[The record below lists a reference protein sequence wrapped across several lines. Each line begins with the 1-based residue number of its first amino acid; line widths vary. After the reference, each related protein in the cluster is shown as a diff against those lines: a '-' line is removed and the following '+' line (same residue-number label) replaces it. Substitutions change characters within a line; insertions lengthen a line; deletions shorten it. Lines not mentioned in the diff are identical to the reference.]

1 MDELFECLVFI
12 FGFLYI
18 FKWMLDFLVKKFHL
32 HTGIFTI
39 EGNQLVVRALFSVRY
54 EKDKIAT
61 IIFSCMHSWRI
72 PWAHAGKM
80 LIIMK
85 DRRILP
91 DPRFRRRYR
100 ADHSVFTGGVK
111 KTWYFFCL

>member
-39 EGNQLVVRALFSVRY
+39 EGNQLAHSMGSCR
-54 EKDKIAT
+54 KDVDY
-61 IIFSCMHSWRI
+61 HE
-72 PWAHAGKM
+72 
-80 LIIMK
+80 
-85 DRRILP
+85 RR
-91 DPRFRRRYR
+91 D
-100 ADHSVFTGGVK
+100 K
-111 KTWYFFCL
+111 KRTVPV

>member
-54 EKDKIAT
+54 GI
-61 IIFSCMHSWRI
+61 R
-72 PWAHAGKM
+72 
-80 LIIMK
+80 
-85 DRRILP
+85 
-91 DPRFRRRYR
+91 
-100 ADHSVFTGGVK
+100 
-111 KTWYFFCL
+111 

>member
-39 EGNQLVVRALFSVRY
+39 EEKEISWLSVRY
-54 EKDKIAT
+54 FLSGMK
-61 IIFSCMHSWRI
+61 RI
-72 PWAHAGKM
+72 
-80 LIIMK
+80 
-85 DRRILP
+85 R
-91 DPRFRRRYR
+91 
-100 ADHSVFTGGVK
+100 
-111 KTWYFFCL
+111 